1 MLALTT
7 CSAKPTA
14 CLTFCLTF
22 FEKDKFFRQIITI
35 SQTFWLFSHKIVY
48 FKIRMQKNYLKIF
61 LNNIMIKKPH
71 LYSVK
76 NQNLSI
82 IKVCLKKD

>member
-1 MLALTT
+1 MLTLTT

-22 FEKDKFFRQIITI
+22 FEKSKFFRQIITI

-48 FKIRMQKNYLKIF
+48 FKVRKDNEATTAGGKSNEKNK
-61 LNNIMIKKPH
+61 NIGGWR
-71 LYSVK
+71 S
-76 NQNLSI
+76 
-82 IKVCLKKD
+82 

>member
-1 MLALTT
+1 MLTLTT

-35 SQTFWLFSHKIVY
+35 SQTFWLFSYKIVY

-61 LNNIMIKKPH
+61 FANNIMIKKTH
-71 LYSVK
+71 LYILK

-82 IKVCLKKD
+82 IKIC